1 MKPDL
6 FQTQVRP
13 NGDNGH
19 ANVQLHFGSRPGPV
33 LLQAS
38 GESDSTPHQF
48 RPRSESITDQVRSRP
63 CHAQI
68 PGSLRIQR
76 SPTQI
81 LPTARS
87 FAARARSDATLIRA
101 QIQFRFNAAPT
112 QTRRRPNL
120 GSIQKRFSPAPLT
133 FSPDSTQIPKRAK
146 PDPIQAQFRYNSG
159 AIQIQFRY
167 SPNSAQLQSRFISDA
182 IPTQC

>member
-1 MKPDL
+1 MRAQFRAHSGPSQIPVRFKPGSSQSQARLAPDSPQSQYRLKPDL
-6 FQTQVRP
+6 LQTQVWP
-13 NGDNGH
+13 NGDNGR
-19 ANVQLHFGSRPGPV
+19 ANVQLRFRCRPGPG

-48 RPRSESITDQVRSRP
+48 RPRSESTPDQVRFKP

-76 SPTQI
+76 SPIQI

-112 QTRRRPNL
+112 QIRRRPNL
-120 GSIQKRFSPAPLT
+120 GSTQKRFSPAP
-133 FSPDSTQIPKRAK
+133 I
-146 PDPIQAQFRYNSG
+146 
-159 AIQIQFRY
+159 
-167 SPNSAQLQSRFISDA
+167 
-182 IPTQC
+182 